1 MRGSSTSCDSGSET
15 FKDVMLIDDSCS
27 ADDEVFWAWS
37 ARATDIN

>member
-15 FKDVMLIDDSCS
+15 FKDVMLIDDSS
-27 ADDEVFWAWS
+27 DDDEVFWAWS